1 MEAIIA
7 ALRDADVV
15 GRMGG
20 EEFAVLLPNASPQG
34 TRDTAERIR
43 QAIAG
48 ISLPLNQGDTL
59 RFTASLG
66 VASFQPPQQTLA
78 QLLAQADQA
87 LYRAKAEG
95 RNRAVDY
102 TPEMLDL

>member
-1 MEAIIA
+1 MVIVSHGI
-7 ALRDADVV
+7 D
-15 GRMGG
+15 
-20 EEFAVLLPNASPQG
+20 G
-34 TRDTAERIR
+34 T
-43 QAIAG
+43 
-48 ISLPLNQGDTL
+48 PLE
-59 RFTASLG
+59 
-66 VASFQPPQQTLA
+66 QTLA